1 MGMEVSGGKNEGESQ
16 QTKTLAILVKSESSQ
31 FYLWQNSFLKK
42 FVYELPS
49 LSLSQKKKKATS
61 QNLKQVH
68 DLLHANKLL
77 VRHSVS
83 EYARI

>member
-49 LSLSQKKKKATS
+49 LSLSKKKKSHFTKSDTS
-61 QNLKQVH
+61 PRFT
-68 DLLHANKLL
+68 AC
-77 VRHSVS
+77 
-83 EYARI
+83 